1 MIFSSCR
8 LAKPLARPIR
18 RKGQCRSCNVIAR
31 DRAGRRFRIGKEIT
45 TVITWIL
52 VSDISRAKLFSAE
65 NREDDWALV
74 KEFEHPEGRE
84 FSKDIRPSSP
94 PGRMQK
100 SKGVGARS
108 AVEPRTWPKEAEAE
122 RFAEQLA
129 TYLDE
134 ALAKRAFEALVL
146 VAPPHFLGMLHGTL
160 GKQTAKH
167 LKATV
172 DKDLAMFDATEI
184 RERLLNVTFPPK
196 STTGKG

>member
-1 MIFSSCR
+1 
-8 LAKPLARPIR
+8 
-18 RKGQCRSCNVIAR
+18 V
-31 DRAGRRFRIGKEIT
+31 T
-45 TVITWIL
+45 TWIL
-52 VSDISRAKLFSAE
+52 VSDTSRAKLFSAE
-65 NREDDWALV
+65 NRADDWALV
-74 KEFEHPEGRE
+74 KDFEHPEGRE

-100 SKGVGARS
+100 SKGVGSRS
-108 AVEPRTWPKEAEAE
+108 AVEPHTWPKEAEAE

-129 TYLDE
+129 KYLDE
-134 ALAKRAFEALVL
+134 ALGKRAFDALVL

-172 DKDLAMFDATEI
+172 DKDLAMFDSAEI
-184 RERLLNVTFPPK
+184 RERLLDVAFPPK